1 MKHSNQSNN
10 LVAPAILNSIVDDE
24 TIRFFLKISE
34 VLLREKKKRNNEI
47 KTLVQLGKLKATHV
61 DEYKDEHPI
70 ILDRVYAGMYVVK
83 EIYRR

>member
-34 VLLREKKKRNNEI
+34 VLLREKKKRNKEI

-70 ILDRVYAGMYVVK
+70 KSDRVYAGMYVAK